1 MNATLSRRLLLACA
15 LPAAARAKPAPLV
28 MVNTVYPPFVNAPGD
43 PAGEGL
49 DVEIAREALRRAG
62 HEMTLTLRPWKR
74 VLLELETGQADFTT
88 TISRR
93 DDRSR
98 YLAWSP
104 AYRNGADYCF
114 FARPGA
120 PFTLAQ
126 LDELQGRRL
135 GVVSGF
141 HYPPPL
147 LQVPRLQL
155 VPGRDVT
162 MLVKMLLAERSDYM
176 VATALAGR
184 WELKQLGLSEQVR
197 EQPYRYHS
205 DSPNYLAFA
214 RARPKAMAALAG
226 VSAALTQMRADGTLR
241 RIEQR
246 YGA

>member
-1 MNATLSRRLLLACA
+1 MIPALTRRLLLAA
-15 LPAAARAKPAPLV
+15 SLPAMAQARPVLA
-28 MVNTVYPPFVNAPGD
+28 MVNTVYPPFVNEPGG

-62 HEMTLTLRPWKR
+62 YALELRLRPWKR

-93 DDRSR
+93 DDRNR
-98 YLAWSP
+98 YLDWSP

-120 PFTLAQ
+120 PFALTQ

-135 GVVSGF
+135 GVVGGF

-147 LQVPRLQL
+147 LQVPGLRL
-155 VPGRDVT
+155 VPGRDVS
-162 MLVKMLLAERSDYM
+162 MLVKMLLAERSDYL

-184 WELKQLGLSEQVR
+184 WELKQLGLTEQVR

-214 RARPKAMAALAG
+214 RARPQAMAALPA
-226 VSAALTQMRADGTLR
+226 VSAALTQMQADGTLR
-241 RIEQR
+241 RIERR